1 MRDTADDAA
10 PDRFTGQFALAPVT
24 ERQIALFRRLAG
36 QRHERADLLGRER
49 RRRPRA
55 RRVFQSQHDGRFRR
69 AGQPASA
76 PVAHRLGPNAKLTR
90 DLAHLCPARRA
101 QNHLGPFG
109 QTTRRLLRPSKTLKR
124 RFLLGRESNRGG
136 GNARHGKAPD
146 DSRQGATLLAIL
158 PALLAR
164 QNRARRPNPD
174 PISPTC
180 GKPDSPPTL
189 HRKKKRSQHFRRG
202 VLVHANDRDVPRNV
216 ENRRA
221 ALLALSR

>member
-1 MRDTADDAA
+1 MRDTVDDAA

-90 DLAHLCPARRA
+90 DLAHLRPARRA

-136 GNARHGKAPD
+136 GKARHGKAPD
-146 DSRQGATLLAIL
+146 DSRKGATLLAIL
-158 PALLAR
+158 PAILTR
-164 QNRARRPNPD
+164 QNRARRPNPN

-202 VLVHANDRDVPRNV
+202 VLGFF
-216 ENRRA
+216 RRA
-221 ALLALSR
+221 AASGRRRRQDR